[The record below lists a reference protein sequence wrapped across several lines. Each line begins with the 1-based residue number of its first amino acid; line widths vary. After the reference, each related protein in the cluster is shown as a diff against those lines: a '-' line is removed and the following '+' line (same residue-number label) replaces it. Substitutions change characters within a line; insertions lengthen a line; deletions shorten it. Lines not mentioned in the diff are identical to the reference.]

1 MQRRSAPEPSVVH
14 EERSA
19 IDELVAASPARLDE
33 APPEQLSSLRPGEVI
48 VGECVDARH
57 PTLVGRLLVRWAAA
71 GGEQERW
78 LPSLHG
84 LAVRAHDR
92 VLVSQPSNWPE
103 PIVTGVVDGFAMRP
117 EIPRTEALRI
127 ALHSDEV
134 LRIATADDKPLVEVF
149 ASETGPVIRLMTD
162 GVDLELP
169 GALRISAASIDL
181 VARQGEVR
189 VNATDDVIVQGEN
202 IHLN

>member
-1 MQRRSAPEPSVVH
+1 MQRISDPGSAALY
-14 EERSA
+14 EERSPV
-19 IDELVAASPARLDE
+19 DELVDAAPARLDE
-33 APPEQLSSLRPGEVI
+33 APPEPFAGLRPGEVI

-57 PTLVGRLLVRWAAA
+57 PTLIGRLLVRWATPL
-71 GGEQERW
+71 GPQERW

-103 PIVTGVVDGFAMRP
+103 PIVTGVVDGFALRP
-117 EIPRTEALRI
+117 EAPRAEAARLELHGDEALR
-127 ALHSDEV
+127 V
-134 LRIATADDKPLVEVF
+134 ATADGKPLVDVF
-149 ASETGPVIRLMTD
+149 ASETGPVIRLLTE
-162 GVDLELP
+162 GIDLELD
-169 GALRISAASIDL
+169 GALRVSARSIDL

-189 VNATDDVIVQGEN
+189 LGAADDVVVQGET